1 MKNTADVRIMTNSF
15 TNSFLLHSLNFF
27 TLLVMD
33 IYLDLSLINGQFG
46 EAAANNAVERIAKR
60 LKKFTL

>member
-1 MKNTADVRIMTNSF
+1 
-15 TNSFLLHSLNFF
+15 
-27 TLLVMD
+27 MD